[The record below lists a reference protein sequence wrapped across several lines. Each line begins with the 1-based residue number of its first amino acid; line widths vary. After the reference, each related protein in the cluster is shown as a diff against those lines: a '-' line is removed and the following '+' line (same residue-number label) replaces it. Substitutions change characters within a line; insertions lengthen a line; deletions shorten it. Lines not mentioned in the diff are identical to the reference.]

1 MPVHLDSSP
10 TPPSLFTSHKTT
22 SRAHYL
28 AARSRAGLASYDS
41 EVLLW
46 NPAGDVTEGSITN
59 VAFWRAGRWVTPRLD
74 SGGLGGVMRRWLLEQ
89 GAWSE
94 GTVRK
99 DDVRSGE
106 RVLLSN
112 ALRGVVVGEVVG
124 IA

>member
-1 MPVHLDSSP
+1 M
-10 TPPSLFTSHKTT
+10 
-22 SRAHYL
+22 
-28 AARSRAGLASYDS
+28 
-41 EVLLW
+41 
-46 NPAGDVTEGSITN
+46 
-59 VAFWRAGRWVTPRLD
+59 TPRLD

-112 ALRGVVVGEVVG
+112 ALRGVVMGEVVG